1 MKNAYWLIL
10 ILIVSGCASTDPA
23 FLTEK
28 EALSVVGLAR
38 EKVLLEMPDISH
50 EEIYFIKNEQPKYS
64 YYKLSGNY
72 ANYTFSWIIKDN
84 QGIVVHGRGD
94 ILTLEGAKIERFLQ
108 RK

>member
-10 ILIVSGCASTDPA
+10 ILIVCGCVSIDPA

-28 EALSVVGLAR
+28 ELLRVVGLAR
-38 EKVLLEMPDISH
+38 EKVLLEIPDISQ
-50 EEIYFIKNEQPKYS
+50 EEIYFIKNEQPKAS

-72 ANYTFSWIIKDN
+72 TDYRFSWIIKDN

-94 ILTLEGAKIERFLQ
+94 IITLEGAKIERFY
-108 RK
+108 K